1 MICDSVSLS
10 GFHKTKVNSLNVLN
24 FCTNQEYRIV
34 NPCWRCF
41 SVSDGNK
48 NRYCSHAE
56 LELLTWR
63 TPWCKY
69 CERAAKRRDGS
80 NTSAAVRTQHKVAQ
94 LQVALTNGN
103 DSGSFL
109 CSCHGNRNTV
119 LNVACTWTQRH
130 CLCRLPF
137 PAPVTRARF
146 PANEISMF
154 AQVEER
160 LRGFTTKKCYK
171 DKKLRARR
179 VGPVCRSGTQPLP
192 TPTHRTDTL
201 PPPVLSC
208 AMLGGPTLRNS
219 PGLWL
224 AVCRDSVWRLQRHG
238 RCWAPFE
245 IERRTSEKDQN
256 MLDFRVDP
264 AQSPRKDL
272 KWAQSAVR
280 GYMAWKSQQGCP
292 GSLKWTSGGTL

>member
-1 MICDSVSLS
+1 MVCDSVSLS
-10 GFHKTKVNSLNVLN
+10 GFHKKKVNSLNVLN

-48 NRYCSHAE
+48 NRYCSDAE

-63 TPWCKY
+63 TPRCKY
-69 CERAAKRRDGS
+69 CERAAKRHDES
-80 NTSAAVRTQHKVAQ
+80 NTSAAARTQHEAAQ

-109 CSCHGNRNTV
+109 FSCHGNRNTL

-160 LRGFTTKKCYK
+160 LRGFTTKSVTRIRSCTH
-171 DKKLRARR
+171 DALVPCVDQEVGRFQLPPIALTRFHLLCAVMCVARR
-179 VGPVCRSGTQPLP
+179 AHAEELTRQGWAGGLQAAAA
-192 TPTHRTDTL
+192 RT
-201 PPPVLSC
+201 VLS
-208 AMLGGPTLRNS
+208 T
-219 PGLWL
+219 
-224 AVCRDSVWRLQRHG
+224 V
-238 RCWAPFE
+238 
-245 IERRTSEKDQN
+245 
-256 MLDFRVDP
+256 
-264 AQSPRKDL
+264 
-272 KWAQSAVR
+272 
-280 GYMAWKSQQGCP
+280 
-292 GSLKWTSGGTL
+292 